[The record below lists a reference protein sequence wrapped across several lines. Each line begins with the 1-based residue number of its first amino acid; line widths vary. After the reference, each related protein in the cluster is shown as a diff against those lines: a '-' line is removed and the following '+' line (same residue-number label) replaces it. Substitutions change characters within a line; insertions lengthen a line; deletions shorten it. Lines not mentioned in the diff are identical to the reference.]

1 MLVNFLC
8 VSHENVGV
16 TFSVKKEKAILFWR
30 EAKDVVC
37 QISKTDNMAD
47 IAVVEF
53 RTLAP
58 SSRSRLLN

>member
-1 MLVNFLC
+1 MCLGAFC
-8 VSHENVGV
+8 VSHENVGF
-16 TFSVKKEKAILFWR
+16 TFSVKKERAILFWK

-53 RTLAP
+53 RPLAP